1 MKLSTKKRW
10 AVLLLAVAVAG
21 GAALFFRI
29 PRRLGVI
36 LGTEALLTEDRT
48 ATLERSG
55 ASDHRTGEVTVEAYP
70 ILRILDQAR
79 VDLCNPARWNGTL
92 LGTSEG
98 FFFVDT
104 QGLTFTV
111 SQLGYVHVTQGTRDS
126 YYRILGEE
134 RDALWSALCEAYTGT

>member
-1 MKLSTKKRW
+1 MSTKKRL
-10 AVLLLAVAVAG
+10 AVLLLVIAVVG
-21 GAALFFRI
+21 GVVLFFRI

-36 LGTEALLTEDRT
+36 LDTEALLTEDRT
-48 ATLERSG
+48 VTLDRSG
-55 ASDHRTGEVTVEAYP
+55 APDHRTGEVTVEAYP

-111 SQLGYVHVTQGTRDS
+111 SQLGYIHVTQGTRDS